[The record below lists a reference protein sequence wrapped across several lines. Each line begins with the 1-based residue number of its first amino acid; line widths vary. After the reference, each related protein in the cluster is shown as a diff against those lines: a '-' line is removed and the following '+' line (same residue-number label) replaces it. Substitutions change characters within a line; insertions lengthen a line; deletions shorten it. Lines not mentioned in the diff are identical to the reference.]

1 MKMRRCKVSYIVIC
15 RGSPVRTIYV
25 LATSRRF
32 YSYSDAE
39 LYTQSIAASREPII
53 VQVEN

>member
-1 MKMRRCKVSYIVIC
+1 MKMRRCKVSYLVVC
-15 RGSPVRTIYV
+15 RDAGVYV
-25 LATSRRF
+25 LATHRQFSTRT
-32 YSYSDAE
+32 DAE